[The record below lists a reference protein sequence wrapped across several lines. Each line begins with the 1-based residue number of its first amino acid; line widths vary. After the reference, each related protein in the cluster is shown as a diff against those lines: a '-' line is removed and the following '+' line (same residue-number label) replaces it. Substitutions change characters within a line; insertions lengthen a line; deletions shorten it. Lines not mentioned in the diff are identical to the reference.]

1 MPIVARVLLWQ
12 QGRPLVNKSK
22 PLFATPA
29 SAYYLILGS
38 VIALSSL
45 GLVMVLSASSVKSLR
60 ESGNSFSFVL
70 RQALFLIL
78 AAGLAWVAMKLR
90 YELWKPIAQVS
101 LVVSCALLVLPQ
113 IGGIGKTVGGN
124 TNWIGIGSFTLQPSE
139 FAKLGLILWCALRL
153 RIHDQK
159 ASEGIASNP
168 ATLVI
173 PGFMLVMAL
182 ILLGRDL
189 GTAVL
194 VTGIVAG
201 ILFISGLALKVFG
214 LLAIG
219 ASALFAALIL
229 PSANRMNRFS
239 AFFDPFAE
247 ENYQGVGWQQ
257 AHSIMGLASG
267 GAVGT
272 GLGSSK
278 QKWGSLPEVHTDFI
292 FAVIGEELGLLG
304 TLATLGLFGILILG
318 IFKVA
323 INAQNSFDRYV
334 CAGIGCWI
342 SVQVLLNIG
351 TVISVIPVVGVTLP
365 LISYGGSSLIATFI
379 ALGYVLGVLRRD
391 PQIASEIRQRK
402 AARTAR
408 G

>member
-1 MPIVARVLLWQ
+1 M
-12 QGRPLVNKSK
+12 NKSK

-38 VIALSSL
+38 VVALSSL

-101 LVVSCALLVLPQ
+101 LLVSCALLVLPQ

-124 TNWIGIGSFTLQPSE
+124 TNWIGFGSFTLQPSE

-153 RIHDQK
+153 RIHDER
-159 ASEGIASNP
+159 ASQGIASNP
-168 ATLVI
+168 ATLIV
-173 PGFMLVMAL
+173 PGFMLIMAL
-182 ILLGRDL
+182 ILLGKDL

-201 ILFISGLALKVFG
+201 ILFISGLAFKVFG
-214 LLAIG
+214 LLAVG
-219 ASALFAALIL
+219 AGLLFAAFIL
-229 PSANRMNRFS
+229 PNANRMNRFS

-351 TVISVIPVVGVTLP
+351 TVISLIPVVGVTLP

>member
-1 MPIVARVLLWQ
+1 M
-12 QGRPLVNKSK
+12 NKSK

-159 ASEGIASNP
+159 ASQGIASNP
-168 ATLVI
+168 ATLII

-214 LLAIG
+214 LLAMG
-219 ASALFAALIL
+219 AGALFAALIL

>member
-1 MPIVARVLLWQ
+1 M
-12 QGRPLVNKSK
+12 NKPK

-153 RIHDQK
+153 RIHDER

-168 ATLVI
+168 ATLII

-182 ILLGRDL
+182 ILVGSDL

-214 LLAIG
+214 LLAVG
-219 ASALFAALIL
+219 AGLLFAAFIL
-229 PSANRMNRFS
+229 PNANRMNRFS

>member
-1 MPIVARVLLWQ
+1 M
-12 QGRPLVNKSK
+12 NKSK

-101 LVVSCALLVLPQ
+101 LIVSCALLVLPQ

-153 RIHDQK
+153 RTHDQK

-168 ATLVI
+168 ATLIV
-173 PGFMLVMAL
+173 PGFMLIMAL

-201 ILFISGLALKVFG
+201 ILFISGLAFKVFG
-214 LLAIG
+214 LLAVG
-219 ASALFAALIL
+219 AGLLFAASIL

-379 ALGYVLGVLRRD
+379 AIGYVLGVLRRD
-391 PQIASEIRQRK
+391 PQIASEIRRRK

>member
-1 MPIVARVLLWQ
+1 M
-12 QGRPLVNKSK
+12 NKSK

-38 VIALSSL
+38 VVALSSL

-101 LVVSCALLVLPQ
+101 LLVSCALLVLPQ

-124 TNWIGIGSFTLQPSE
+124 TNWIGFGSFTLQPSE

-153 RIHDQK
+153 RIHDER
-159 ASEGIASNP
+159 ASQGIASNP
-168 ATLVI
+168 ATLIV
-173 PGFMLVMAL
+173 PGFMLIMAL
-182 ILLGRDL
+182 ILLGKDL

-201 ILFISGLALKVFG
+201 ILFISGLAFKVFG
-214 LLAIG
+214 LLAVG
-219 ASALFAALIL
+219 AGLLFAALIL
-229 PSANRMNRFS
+229 PNANRMNRFS

-318 IFKVA
+318 KFKVA

-351 TVISVIPVVGVTLP
+351 TVISLIPVVGVTLP

>member
-1 MPIVARVLLWQ
+1 M
-12 QGRPLVNKSK
+12 NKSK

-101 LVVSCALLVLPQ
+101 LVLSCALLVLPQ

-153 RIHDQK
+153 RIHDER

-168 ATLVI
+168 ATLII

-201 ILFISGLALKVFG
+201 ILFISGLALRVFG
-214 LLAIG
+214 LLALG
-219 ASALFAALIL
+219 AGLLFAALIL

-239 AFFDPFAE
+239 AFFNPFAE

-292 FAVIGEELGLLG
+292 FSVIGEELGLLG

>member
-1 MPIVARVLLWQ
+1 M
-12 QGRPLVNKSK
+12 NKSK

-38 VIALSSL
+38 VVALSSL

-101 LVVSCALLVLPQ
+101 LLVSCALLVLPQ

-124 TNWIGIGSFTLQPSE
+124 TNWIGFGSFTLQPSE

-153 RIHDQK
+153 RIHDER
-159 ASEGIASNP
+159 ASQGIASNP
-168 ATLVI
+168 ATLIV
-173 PGFMLVMAL
+173 PGFMLIMAL
-182 ILLGRDL
+182 ILLGKDV

-201 ILFISGLALKVFG
+201 ILFISGLAFKVFG
-214 LLAIG
+214 LLAVG
-219 ASALFAALIL
+219 AGLLFAALIL
-229 PSANRMNRFS
+229 PNANRMNRFS

-351 TVISVIPVVGVTLP
+351 TVISLIPVVGVTLP

>member
-1 MPIVARVLLWQ
+1 M
-12 QGRPLVNKSK
+12 NKSK

-38 VIALSSL
+38 VVALSSL

-101 LVVSCALLVLPQ
+101 LLVSCALLVLPQ

-124 TNWIGIGSFTLQPSE
+124 TNWIGFGSFTLQPSE

-153 RIHDQK
+153 RIHDER
-159 ASEGIASNP
+159 ASQGIASNP
-168 ATLVI
+168 ATLIV
-173 PGFMLVMAL
+173 PGFMLIMAL
-182 ILLGRDL
+182 ILLGKDL

-201 ILFISGLALKVFG
+201 ILFISGLAFKVFG
-214 LLAIG
+214 LLAVG
-219 ASALFAALIL
+219 AGLLFAALIL
-229 PSANRMNRFS
+229 PNANRMNRFS

-304 TLATLGLFGILILG
+304 TLATLGLFGILFLG

-351 TVISVIPVVGVTLP
+351 TVISLIPVVGVTLP

>member
-1 MPIVARVLLWQ
+1 M
-12 QGRPLVNKSK
+12 NKSK

-139 FAKLGLILWCALRL
+139 FAKLGLILWCAVRL

-168 ATLVI
+168 ATLII

-214 LLAIG
+214 VLAMG
-219 ASALFAALIL
+219 AGALFAALIL

-318 IFKVA
+318 VFKVA

-402 AARTAR
+402 VARTAR

>member
-1 MPIVARVLLWQ
+1 M
-12 QGRPLVNKSK
+12 NKSK

-101 LVVSCALLVLPQ
+101 LLVSCALLVLPQ

-124 TNWIGIGSFTLQPSE
+124 TNWIGFGSFTLQPSE

-153 RIHDQK
+153 RIHDER
-159 ASEGIASNP
+159 ASQGIASNP
-168 ATLVI
+168 ATLIV
-173 PGFMLVMAL
+173 PGFMLIMAL
-182 ILLGRDL
+182 ILLGKDL

-201 ILFISGLALKVFG
+201 ILFISGLAFKVFG
-214 LLAIG
+214 LLAVG
-219 ASALFAALIL
+219 AGLLFAAFIL
-229 PSANRMNRFS
+229 PNANRMNRFS

-351 TVISVIPVVGVTLP
+351 TVISLIPVVGVTLP

>member
-1 MPIVARVLLWQ
+1 M
-12 QGRPLVNKSK
+12 NKSK

-70 RQALFLIL
+70 RQTLFLIL

-168 ATLVI
+168 ATLII

-201 ILFISGLALKVFG
+201 ILFISGLALKVFE
-214 LLAIG
+214 LLAMG
-219 ASALFAALIL
+219 AGALFAALIL

>member
-1 MPIVARVLLWQ
+1 M
-12 QGRPLVNKSK
+12 NKSK

-70 RQALFLIL
+70 RQTLFLIL

-101 LVVSCALLVLPQ
+101 LLVSCALLVLPQ

-124 TNWIGIGSFTLQPSE
+124 TNWIGFGSFTLQPSE

-153 RIHDQK
+153 RIHDER
-159 ASEGIASNP
+159 ASQGIASNP
-168 ATLVI
+168 ATLIV
-173 PGFMLVMAL
+173 PGFMLIMAL
-182 ILLGRDL
+182 ILLGKDL

-201 ILFISGLALKVFG
+201 ILFISGLAFKVFG
-214 LLAIG
+214 LLAVG
-219 ASALFAALIL
+219 AGLLFAALIL
-229 PSANRMNRFS
+229 PNANRMNRFS

>member
-1 MPIVARVLLWQ
+1 M
-12 QGRPLVNKSK
+12 NKSK

-70 RQALFLIL
+70 RQALFLIS

-101 LVVSCALLVLPQ
+101 LVLSCALLVLPQ

-168 ATLVI
+168 ATLII

-219 ASALFAALIL
+219 AGALFAALIL

>member
-1 MPIVARVLLWQ
+1 M
-12 QGRPLVNKSK
+12 NKSK

-101 LVVSCALLVLPQ
+101 LVLSCALLVLPQ

-159 ASEGIASNP
+159 ASQGIASNP
-168 ATLVI
+168 ATLII

-214 LLAIG
+214 VLAMG
-219 ASALFAALIL
+219 AGALFAALIL

>member
-1 MPIVARVLLWQ
+1 M
-12 QGRPLVNKSK
+12 NKSK

-124 TNWIGIGSFTLQPSE
+124 TNWIGIGGFTLQPSE

-168 ATLVI
+168 ANLII

-214 LLAIG
+214 LLALG
-219 ASALFAALIL
+219 AGLLFAAFIL
-229 PSANRMNRFS
+229 PNANRMNRFS

-334 CAGIGCWI
+334 CSGIGCWI
-342 SVQVLLNIG
+342 SIQVLLNIG

-402 AARTAR
+402 AARTTR

>member
-1 MPIVARVLLWQ
+1 M
-12 QGRPLVNKSK
+12 NKSK

-139 FAKLGLILWCALRL
+139 FAKLGLVLWCALRL

-168 ATLVI
+168 ATLII

-214 LLAIG
+214 VLAMG
-219 ASALFAALIL
+219 AGALFAALIL

>member
-1 MPIVARVLLWQ
+1 M
-12 QGRPLVNKSK
+12 NKSK

-153 RIHDQK
+153 RIHDER

-168 ATLVI
+168 ATLII

-214 LLAIG
+214 LLAMG
-219 ASALFAALIL
+219 AAALFAALIL

-278 QKWGSLPEVHTDFI
+278 QKWGGLPEVHTDFI

>member
-1 MPIVARVLLWQ
+1 M
-12 QGRPLVNKSK
+12 NKSK

-70 RQALFLIL
+70 RQALFLIS

-101 LVVSCALLVLPQ
+101 LVLSCALLVLPQ

-153 RIHDQK
+153 RIHDER

-168 ATLVI
+168 ATLII

-219 ASALFAALIL
+219 AGALFAALIL
-229 PSANRMNRFS
+229 PNANRMNRFS

-342 SVQVLLNIG
+342 SVQVLLNVG